1 MSNLVSRPRRASVG
15 GKSSPSDPINPKS
28 LASQL
33 DPANAEAILGFGLQA
48 QRQMLEFYD
57 RVLSHVRGKD
67 TRHVREE
74 LEQLVNELKKLNV
87 TRLREDGLL
96 SRLPPRLPWFRRHR
110 GTSGLF
116 ADYEEVSTRV
126 EHLAENLEEARRRL
140 LRDVELF
147 DKLYDQDI
155 KLLEALDLHI
165 TAVELKLHQL
175 RRGPLTK
182 LQQTAD
188 KSSDPMDQHRL
199 EDFTSQVERLAR
211 KDRELKLARTTG
223 IQAARQ
229 IRMFQS
235 GIQSL
240 IEGIQ
245 GTVLNSVPLWKN
257 HIAIAVSRLRQHKT
271 LQLQGEITRAT
282 SAMLEHNSGVLH
294 RGSAEITAETQREIR
309 FDSGEGLRAVPASSA
324 TPVGDYTE
332 SDDDADAAPE
342 VDEIVAPATA
352 AENVPAKE
360 DSPEV
365 DDPPRPRTAKRPSRR
380 PGVHQALPDSP

>member
-1 MSNLVSRPRRASVG
+1 MSNQVSRPRRASVG
-15 GKSSPSDPINPKS
+15 GKPSSADPTNPKW

-33 DPANAEAILGFGLQA
+33 DPANAESVLGFGLHA

-74 LEQLVNELKKLNV
+74 LEQLVKELKKFNV

-96 SRLPPRLPWFRRHR
+96 TKLPPRLPWFRRRR

-116 ADYEEVSTRV
+116 ADYEQVSTRI
-126 EHLAENLEEARRRL
+126 EHLGENLEEARRRL

-147 DKLYDQDI
+147 DKLYDQDL
-155 KLLEALDLHI
+155 KLLEALELHI

-175 RRGPLTK
+175 HRGPLAK
-182 LQQTAD
+182 LQRAVA

-240 IEGIQ
+240 VEGIQ

-271 LQLQGEITRAT
+271 LQLQGEIRRAT
-282 SAMLEHNSGVLH
+282 SEMLEHNSGVLH
-294 RGSAEITAETQREIR
+294 RGSAEITAETQREIP
-309 FDSGEGLRAVPASSA
+309 FESGETLRAVPTPTV
-324 TPVGDYTE
+324 TPVEDDTK
-332 SDDDADAAPE
+332 SDECVDAAPE
-342 VDEIVAPATA
+342 LDATPPPVESPA
-352 AENVPAKE
+352 AKQ
-360 DSPEV
+360 DPPEV
-365 DDPPRPRTAKRPSRR
+365 AAPPRAQTRAKAKTPTRR
-380 PGVHQALPDSP
+380 PRVDQALPESP